1 MMIPQPFALT
11 FPLQGSQLIEAS
23 AGTGKTF
30 TISTLYLRLV
40 LGHGTEHTKYRKAL
54 LPPEI
59 LVMTFTDA
67 ATQELKDR
75 IRSRLSDAARYFRND
90 LASADEILIS
100 LRQDYLEM
108 EWPHC
113 AQKLEIAAQ
122 WMDEAAIST
131 IHSWCQRMLKEHAF
145 DSGNLFEQH
154 LETDHSELLA
164 SVIRDYW
171 RIFCYPLQ
179 GDALE
184 WVISHWQ
191 TPQKL
196 ANQLTDLLKANL
208 PVINQSLK
216 QLLEEQLVLRKEHL
230 KNLKAPWLQW
240 IDELQQ
246 LCDEASAKKLVDGR
260 KLQKRNYDKWLNE
273 LKKWASTEQQV
284 TLNLG
289 AGFERL
295 TEQGLAEIWK
305 QGTPPEHPA
314 LKAIAE
320 LPLQLNNL
328 PNPSLVALSH
338 AAQWVNKRFKVQKI
352 HRAEIGFD
360 DLLTRLDEA
369 LQKPAGKRLAQL
381 IRQQFPVAMV
391 DEFQDTDP
399 IQYRILSK
407 VYLETPDN
415 TGLFLIG
422 DPKQAIYA
430 FRGADIYTYLKA
442 RQHVAHRLHQLD
454 TNYRSSQA
462 MVEATNCLFNYA
474 EQHNE
479 KGAFLFKTTQYNP
492 LPFYP
497 VKAQGKQQAFVI
509 NQNTQTAL
517 TLWQLP
523 TQLPIGTT
531 EYLSVFADSCASE
544 ITRLL
549 NLGQQHKAGF
559 THDGYLQPLRPSDI
573 AILVRSGREAKAIR
587 DALALRKIRSVYL
600 SDQDSV
606 LDTQEANDMLF
617 WLEACAQPENEHYL
631 RAALATATLGLSLQ
645 ELDSY
650 NQNENIWEQRI
661 LQFRGYKDLWRK
673 QGVLPM
679 LRLFLQDFSLPQ
691 RLLTNTHEGE
701 RKLTNLLHLTELL
714 QQAATELDGEQALV
728 RYLAEHLTEA
738 KHQNKET
745 IVRLESDEQLVK
757 VITIHKSKGL
767 EYPLVFLPFICSF
780 RAVNTRSLSI
790 SYHDDEGN
798 AQLSFD
804 KTTEVIQQAEQERL
818 AEDLRLLYVAVTRAK
833 YNCWLGIADLKQGA
847 IKTSVF
853 HKSAI
858 GYLLNQGLAITD
870 SSQLVTLLNKQ
881 TEHCQSIRVE
891 ELPTPSQTVFI
902 EHSTTHSMPQARE
915 MSRKVSRFWWISSYS
930 SLKLA
935 TADTEQMVSTPY
947 PLDENITT
955 YHLADDDINNSFTS
969 PVATYDIHGFPRGPL
984 AGNFLHALL
993 DWLANRGFA
1002 DIIKQ
1007 PAEIRDLV
1015 ARRCYV
1021 RGWEH
1026 WIDILTEWLLVLLSL
1041 KLPLKHH
1048 EASLAELPHYLAEM
1062 EFMFASHWVK
1072 IEELDQLI
1080 CHYILP
1086 NRVRPLLDKGML
1098 NGMFKGFIDLTF
1110 EYQGCYYLADYKS
1123 NWLGS
1128 NDQAYTQ
1135 EAMEQAMLEHRY
1147 DLQLVLYSLALH
1159 RQLKARLPD
1168 YDYDKHIGGV
1178 LYFFLRGYKADTK
1191 GIFYQQVPHALIQ
1204 QLDLLFSHHKSVEL
1218 V

>member
-1 MMIPQPFALT
+1 MPNQPPFSLT
-11 FPLQGSQLIEAS
+11 FPLQDSQLIEAS

-40 LGHGTEHTKYRKAL
+40 LGHGTEHTQYKKAL

-75 IRSRLSDAARYFRND
+75 IRSRLSDAARYFRKD

-100 LRQDYLEM
+100 LRNDYLEM
-108 EWPHC
+108 EWLNC

-154 LETDHSELLA
+154 LETDHSKLLA

-191 TPQKL
+191 TPQGL
-196 ANQLTDLLKANL
+196 ALLLADLLAANL
-208 PVINQSLK
+208 PTINQPLEQLLEK
-216 QLLEEQLVLRKEHL
+216 QLLLAQQYL
-230 KNLKAPWLQW
+230 KTLKAPWSKW

-246 LCDEASAKKLVDGR
+246 LCDEACARKLVDSR
-260 KLQKRNYDKWLNE
+260 KLQKRHYDNWLNK
-273 LKKWASTEQQV
+273 LKIWAFTEQQI
-284 TLNLG
+284 TLDLG
-289 AGFERL
+289 VGFERL

-314 LKAIAE
+314 LKAIAD
-320 LPLQLNNL
+320 LPTQLNNL
-328 PNPSLVALSH
+328 PNPNLAALSH
-338 AAQWVNKRFKVQKI
+338 AAHWVNKRFKEQKI

-369 LQKPAGKRLAQL
+369 LHKPAGKRLAKL

-407 VYLETPDN
+407 VYLENPEN

-442 RQHVAHRLHQLD
+442 RQHIAQRLHQLD

-462 MVEATNCLFNYA
+462 MVEATNSLFNYA

-479 KGAFLFKTTQYNP
+479 RGAFLFKTIKYNP

-497 VKAQGKQQAFVI
+497 VKAQGKEQAFVI
-509 NQNTQTAL
+509 NHKVQTAL
-517 TLWQLP
+517 TLWQLS
-523 TQLPIGTT
+523 TQTPISTT
-531 EYLSVFADSCASE
+531 EYLSIFADSCASE

-549 NLGQQHKAGF
+549 NLGQQNKAGF
-559 THDGYLQPLRPSDI
+559 EQDDYLLPLRPSDI

-587 DALALRKIRSVYL
+587 DALALRRIRSVYL
-600 SDQDSV
+600 SDKDSV
-606 LDTQEANDMLF
+606 LDTQEAQDLLF

-631 RAALATATLGLSLQ
+631 RAALATATLALTLQ

-691 RLLTNTHEGE
+691 RLLTDAHEGE
-701 RKLTNLLHLTELL
+701 RKLTNLLHLAELL
-714 QQAATELDGEQALV
+714 QQAATELDGEQALI
-728 RYLAEHLTEA
+728 RYLAERLTEA
-738 KHQNKET
+738 KQQNDET

-780 RAVNTRSLSI
+780 RAVDGRFLPI
-790 SYHDDEGN
+790 SYHDEEGN
-798 AQLSFD
+798 AQLSLD
-804 KTTEVIQQAEQERL
+804 RTTKIIQQADQERL
-818 AEDLRLLYVAVTRAK
+818 AEDLRLLYVAITRAK
-833 YNCWLGIADLKQGA
+833 YNCWLGIADLKQGNN
-847 IKTSVF
+847 KTSVF
-853 HKSAI
+853 HKSAM
-858 GYLLNQGLAITD
+858 GYLVNKGLTLADSHQLTISLQEQAKQCPAIH
-870 SSQLVTLLNKQ
+870 V
-881 TEHCQSIRVE
+881 V
-891 ELPTPSQTVFI
+891 ELPSASEQVFI
-902 EHSTTHSMPQARE
+902 EHSIVNTRPQARE
-915 MSRKVSRFWWISSYS
+915 MSKKVFRFWWISSYS

-935 TADTEQMVSTPY
+935 TANTEQTLLDTFP
-947 PLDENITT
+947 PDENINT
-955 YHLADDDINNSFTS
+955 YHLADDDTDASLTS
-969 PVATYDIHGFPRGPL
+969 SIPTHDTHGFPRGPL
-984 AGNFLHALL
+984 AGNFLHSLL

-1002 DIIKQ
+1002 NISKQ
-1007 PAEIRDLV
+1007 PAEVRDLV
-1015 ARRCYV
+1015 ARRCYI

-1026 WIDILTEWLLVLLSL
+1026 WIDILTDWLLALLSL
-1041 KLPLKHH
+1041 KLPLKQA
-1048 EASLAELPHYLAEM
+1048 EVSLTEFPHYLAEM

-1072 IEELDQLI
+1072 IEELDQLV

-1086 NRVRPLLDKGML
+1086 NEVRPPLDKGML

-1110 EYQGCYYLADYKS
+1110 EYQGRYYIADYKS

-1135 EAMEQAMLEHRY
+1135 ETMIEAMLKHRY
-1147 DLQLVLYSLALH
+1147 DLQLTFYLLALH
-1159 RQLKARLPD
+1159 RQLKARLPH
-1168 YDYDKHIGGV
+1168 YDYNKHIGGAFY
-1178 LYFFLRGYKADTK
+1178 LFLRGYKAKSK
-1191 GIFYQQVPHALIQ
+1191 GIFYQEVPYALIQ
-1204 QLDLLFSHHKSVEL
+1204 QLDLLFSLNKL
-1218 V
+1218 VKLA